1 MYCLDANIWIYYLDE
16 TLPEHESVSG
26 PVSEVLSEEPLFIT
40 TVLQMEVVHY
50 LQNQLA
56 DSQQAIDQFLHLE
69 DVTTAELTQNDV
81 SAAAELLRQYSDTGI
96 GGRDA
101 TVIAAMDRN
110 DVTKLWTHDGGPKRL
125 ESSLDWLTVVDPVEE
140 S

>member
-16 TLPEHESVSG
+16 TLSEHDAVSE
-26 PVSEVLSEEPLFIT
+26 PVSDILTDEPLFTT

-56 DSQQAIDQFLHLE
+56 DSQHAIDQFLHLE
-69 DVTTAELTQNDV
+69 DVTTVELTQNDV
-81 SAAAELLRQYSDTGI
+81 AAAAEILRDHPDTGI

-101 TVIAAMDRN
+101 TVVAAMDRN
-110 DVTKLWTHDGGPKRL
+110 GLTELWTHDGGLKRL
-125 ESSLDWLTVVDPVEE
+125 EGSLDWLTVVDPVEE
-140 S
+140 A